1 MEKILKNF
9 KNRPK
14 YPSKSAVKNCTST
27 PKSNWRGP
35 QGLTKMQLPSIDR
48 TPNAR
53 PAGVDAASSGA
64 NRVIPVAPVN
74 PAVNAPVAPTEPAPS
89 VINKVNPALKAQSE
103 EGKVFVSVSD
113 PARKGSEAAT
123 GSKDW
128 TIHRPKAEKVE
139 DPPPKPI
146 SKVLMDHLKTVWTAS
161 ASAVQ
166 IEQVKNQLD
175 PPKYNATPA
184 DAAGTL
190 AKQSLVYTASK
201 VKKNESI

>member
-1 MEKILKNF
+1 M
-9 KNRPK
+9 
-14 YPSKSAVKNCTST
+14 
-27 PKSNWRGP
+27 
-35 QGLTKMQLPSIDR
+35 PSIDR

-53 PAGVDAASSGA
+53 PAGVDAVSSGA
-64 NRVIPVAPVN
+64 NSVIPVAPVN
-74 PAVNAPVAPTEPAPS
+74 PAVNAPVVVVEPVPS
-89 VINKVNPALKAQSE
+89 VINKVNPALKAQG
-103 EGKVFVSVSD
+103 EGEQVFTSVSD
-113 PARKGSEAAT
+113 PARKGSEAST

-146 SKVLMDHLKTVWTAS
+146 SRVLMDHLKTVWTAS

-184 DAAGTL
+184 DAAGNL
-190 AKQSLVYTASK
+190 AKEALVYTASK
-201 VKKNESI
+201 VKKNEII